1 MRCAQECLALGYP
14 DKSLGYQSFLY
25 SNNPAE
31 LRSIFMFLVE
41 LMQAKNGQD
50 AKENANG
57 ASAELDQINLFGNTL
72 ILLRYTLTVLF
83 KLKSKAKT

>member
-1 MRCAQECLALGYP
+1 MKCAQECLALGYP

-50 AKENANG
+50 ANENANG
-57 ASAELDQINLFGNTL
+57 MSADFD
-72 ILLRYTLTVLF
+72 
-83 KLKSKAKT
+83 KLKLLIWPHSTTYKIHSRFCTT